1 MLLETSLAVNRRIN
15 LFQKRPTLSG
25 YLLRED
31 EFDVHCV
38 WDDFLEVQGDRLLT
52 EECEREMC
60 RDPARSRGSRS
71 TFMQTRCDRCDG

>member
-1 MLLETSLAVNRRIN
+1 MLLETSLAVNRRYYSFIS
-15 LFQKRPTLSG
+15 KEADT
-25 YLLRED
+25 LRED

-71 TFMQTRCDRCDG
+71 NFMQTRCDRSDG